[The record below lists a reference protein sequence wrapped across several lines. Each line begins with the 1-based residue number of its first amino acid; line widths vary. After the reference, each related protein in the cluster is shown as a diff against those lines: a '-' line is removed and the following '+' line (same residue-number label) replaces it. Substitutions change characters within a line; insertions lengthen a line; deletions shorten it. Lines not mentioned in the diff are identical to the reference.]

1 MVGTGCYVVSQER
14 GGGEGKDWNRRTLSL
29 GKDCVKRCVL
39 FLTALLQKLKADE
52 LDFGEETGEAL
63 EEADLGKKSNWNVN
77 AFKLLK
83 FKAFFF

>member
-1 MVGTGCYVVSQER
+1 M
-14 GGGEGKDWNRRTLSL
+14 
-29 GKDCVKRCVL
+29 
-39 FLTALLQKLKADE
+39 TALLQKLKVDE

-83 FKAFFF
+83 FKAFFFFYSGDLTESFFKGLSVNLQKNKKLLLRSSK

>member
-1 MVGTGCYVVSQER
+1 M
-14 GGGEGKDWNRRTLSL
+14 
-29 GKDCVKRCVL
+29 
-39 FLTALLQKLKADE
+39 TALLQKLKVDE

-83 FKAFFF
+83 FKAFYFFNSGGLTESFVKGLYVNLQKNKKSLLHSSK

>member
-1 MVGTGCYVVSQER
+1 M
-14 GGGEGKDWNRRTLSL
+14 
-29 GKDCVKRCVL
+29 
-39 FLTALLQKLKADE
+39 TALLQKLKVDE

-83 FKAFFF
+83 FKAFFFNSGGLTESFVKGLYLNLQKNKKSLLRSSK